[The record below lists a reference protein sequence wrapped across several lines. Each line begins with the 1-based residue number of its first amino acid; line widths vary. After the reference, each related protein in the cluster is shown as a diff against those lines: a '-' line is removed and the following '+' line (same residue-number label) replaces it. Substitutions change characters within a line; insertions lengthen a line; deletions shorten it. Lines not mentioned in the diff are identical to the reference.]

1 MRESDGTTISLDPPT
16 AQAVSPLLHNLFTHD
31 VIPVAD
37 AFTFDELFHG
47 LDVQTRYKKR
57 PIDS

>member
-1 MRESDGTTISLDPPT
+1 MRESDGATISLDPPT
-16 AQAVSPLLHNLFTHD
+16 AQAVSPLFHNLFTHN

-47 LDVQTRYKKR
+47 LDV
-57 PIDS
+57 